1 MFTAGEAAIGARV
14 PVPERVLVVNVE
26 LPPTDGVPSSLIA
39 TLPGFVPVTAAP
51 EIVIE
56 NGVGA
61 EPSPLTDHVADAN
74 PAPRSVTAVVFPQLH
89 AGGMRT
95 LTPLIACV
103 PSPTTRRVSAMELA
117 FTRRTPG
124 EIEAVPEPSPGSKP
138 KSVWLRGF
146 SRR

>member
-1 MFTAGEAAIGARV
+1 MSIVTTTPLVVIVTSFEGPGTTPPAHVAGLLQFPVDIASNPDARMFTAGEAAIGARV

-89 AGGMRT
+89 
-95 LTPLIACV
+95 
-103 PSPTTRRVSAMELA
+103 
-117 FTRRTPG
+117 
-124 EIEAVPEPSPGSKP
+124 
-138 KSVWLRGF
+138 
-146 SRR
+146 